1 MKCITIYCE
10 DCKSKWVAVRFP
22 VSVDTLERLID
33 EIACMICNGDNLSVF
48 SLPEWEESNGPDPS
62 VES

>member
-1 MKCITIYCE
+1 MRCLTLYCE

-33 EIACMICNGDNLSVF
+33 EIACITCNGKNLSVF
-48 SLPEWEESNGPDPS
+48 NLPEWEKSNGPDPCIKS
-62 VES
+62 